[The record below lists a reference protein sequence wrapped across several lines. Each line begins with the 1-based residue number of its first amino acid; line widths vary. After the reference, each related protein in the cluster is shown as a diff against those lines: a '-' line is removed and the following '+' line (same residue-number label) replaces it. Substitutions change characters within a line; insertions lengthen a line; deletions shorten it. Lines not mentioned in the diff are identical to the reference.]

1 MKKQSAQD
9 NIEDGNYVSQ
19 KKNYYFSATLVV
31 RSWVRTHMG
40 HAITK
45 GWGNYCRVFVNWS
58 NAKYLIFFV
67 PILLQFYTEL
77 MQRKNVKYELQGSSG
92 GGGGQVVR
100 VLNFNSDNLSL
111 NPPEAY
117 SFYSVKLFEKN
128 ENELKKWLGMTH

>member
-45 GWGNYCRVFVNWS
+45 GWGELLQSFRKLEQCKIFN
-58 NAKYLIFFV
+58 FFV

-128 ENELKKWLGMTH
+128 ENKLKKWLGMTH